1 MTKVS
6 LSDLIAWDDYYNLL
20 PVANISPPKND
31 IPMEIKVKLAQN
43 AKKNVEKLAKR
54 FGRKAKRRLAK
65 CSLPKKI

>member
-31 IPMEIKVKLAQN
+31 IPMEIKVRLAQN
-43 AKKNVEKLAKR
+43 AKKNIEKIVKR
-54 FGRKAKRRLAK
+54 FGRKKHERRET
-65 CSLPKKI
+65 SN